1 MGKAVTIQDKEYLEW
16 IKDLGTRFRQSQIKA
31 AVKVNEEMLRFYWEL
46 GHDIV
51 ERDAEN
57 HYGSRFFSI
66 LSHDLKEATSTTSGL
81 SERNIRYA
89 KDFYL
94 LYNQEVGILQ
104 QPAAKSDLVDVT
116 KNEENLQQPAA
127 KSNDTIL
134 PQLVEQIKSEI
145 FSVPWG
151 HHMLLI
157 DKCKNAP
164 QKALFFVHQTVQNGW
179 SRNMLLNFLD
189 TDLYERQGKALTNFC
204 RTLPEETSD
213 LAQELTKD
221 PYDFAFTG
229 ITGRYNERLL
239 KDKLLNNITQFLVE
253 LGTGFAY
260 VGKEY
265 RLQIG
270 DTENFIDL
278 LFYNLNLSCY
288 VVIEV
293 KIGKFEFADA
303 GQLGGYVVAC
313 NHLLKKEERDNPTI
327 GILICKEKDNL
338 VAQYALE
345 ASSQPLGI
353 SEYELAKLYPEKVEG
368 TIPTIEEIEQNLS
381 ERIKNDKD

>member
-16 IKDLGTRFRQSQIKA
+16 IKDLGTRFRRSQIKA
-31 AVKVNEEMLRFYWEL
+31 AVKVNEEMLHFYWEL

-94 LYNQEVGILQ
+94 LYSQEVGILQ

-116 KNEENLQQPAA
+116 KDEEKLQQPAA

-164 QKALFFVHQTVQNGW
+164 QKALFFVHQTMQNGW

-189 TDLYERQGKALTNFC
+189 TDLYERQGKALTNFS
-204 RTLPEETSD
+204 RTLPDETSD

-313 NHLLKKEERDNPTI
+313 NHILKKEGRDNPTI
-327 GILICKEKDNL
+327 GILICKEKDSL

-368 TIPTIEEIEQNLS
+368 TIPTIEEIEQNLGN
-381 ERIKNDKD
+381 RIKNDKD

>member
-1 MGKAVTIQDKEYLEW
+1 MEQSISILDKDYSRW
-16 IKDLGTRFRQSQIKA
+16 ISELSSRYRRSQIKA
-31 AVKVNEEMLRFYWEL
+31 AVKVNQEMLRFYWEL
-46 GHDIV
+46 GRDIV
-51 ERDAEN
+51 EMQAESRW
-57 HYGSRFFSI
+57 GSGFLKN
-66 LSHDLKEATSTTSGL
+66 LSRDLKEINPEATCFSQINL
-81 SERNIRYA
+81 LYMKNY
-89 KDFYL
+89 YL
-94 LYNQEVGILQ
+94 LYQSYTEIV
-104 QPAAKSDLVDVT
+104 
-116 KNEENLQQPAA
+116 
-127 KSNDTIL
+127 
-134 PQLVEQIKSEI
+134 PQLGEHFTQQVAENFNGNVITQQVAEQIKQEL

-157 DKCKNAP
+157 DKCKGNP

-189 TDLYERQGKALTNFC
+189 TDLYERQGKALTNFS
-204 RTLPEETSD
+204 RILPEESSD

-313 NHLLKKEERDNPTI
+313 NHILKKEGRDNPTI

-368 TIPTIEEIEQNLS
+368 TIPTIEELEQKLGD
-381 ERIKNDKD
+381 RIKNDKD

>member
-1 MGKAVTIQDKEYLEW
+1 MSKAVTIQDKEYLEW
-16 IKDLGTRFRQSQIKA
+16 IKDLGTRFRRSQIKA

-66 LSHDLKEATSTTSGL
+66 LSHDLKEATSMTSGL

-94 LYNQEVGILQ
+94 LYSQEVGILQ
-104 QPAAKSDLVDVT
+104 QPAAKSDLVDDT
-116 KNEENLQQPAA
+116 KDEEKLQQPAA

-164 QKALFFVHQTVQNGW
+164 QKALFFVHQTMQNGW

-189 TDLYERQGKALTNFC
+189 TDLYERQGKALTNFS
-204 RTLPEETSD
+204 RTLPDETSD

-229 ITGRYNERLL
+229 ITGKYNERLL

-313 NHLLKKEERDNPTI
+313 NHILKKEGRDNPTI
-327 GILICKEKDNL
+327 GILICKEKDSL

-368 TIPTIEEIEQNLS
+368 TIPTIEEIEQNLG

>member
-16 IKDLGTRFRQSQIKA
+16 IKDLGTRFRRSQIKA

-66 LSHDLKEATSTTSGL
+66 LSHDLKEATSMTSGL

-116 KNEENLQQPAA
+116 KDEEKLQQPAA

-164 QKALFFVHQTVQNGW
+164 QKALFFVHQTMQNGW

-189 TDLYERQGKALTNFC
+189 TDLYERQGKALTNFS
-204 RTLPEETSD
+204 RTLPDETSD

-229 ITGRYNERLL
+229 ITGKYNERLL

-313 NHLLKKEERDNPTI
+313 NHILKKEGRDNPTI
-327 GILICKEKDNL
+327 GILICKEKDSL

-368 TIPTIEEIEQNLS
+368 TIPTIEEIEQNLG

>member
-16 IKDLGTRFRQSQIKA
+16 IKDLGTRFRRSQIKA

-94 LYNQEVGILQ
+94 LYSQEVGILQ

-116 KNEENLQQPAA
+116 KDEEKLQQPAA

-164 QKALFFVHQTVQNGW
+164 QKALFFVHQTMQNGW

-189 TDLYERQGKALTNFC
+189 TDLYERQGKALTNFS
-204 RTLPEETSD
+204 RTLPDETSD

-229 ITGRYNERLL
+229 IIGKYNERLL
-239 KDKLLNNITQFLVE
+239 KDKLLDNITQFLVE

-313 NHLLKKEERDNPTI
+313 NHILKKEGRDNPTI
-327 GILICKEKDNL
+327 GILICKEKDSL

-368 TIPTIEEIEQNLS
+368 TIPTIEEIEQNLGD
-381 ERIKNDKD
+381 RIKNDKD

>member
-16 IKDLGTRFRQSQIKA
+16 IKDLGTRFRRSQIKA

-66 LSHDLKEATSTTSGL
+66 LSHDLKEATSMTSGL

-94 LYNQEVGILQ
+94 LYNQEVRILQ
-104 QPAAKSDLVDVT
+104 QPAAKSDLVEVT
-116 KNEENLQQPAA
+116 KDEEKLQQPAA

-164 QKALFFVHQTVQNGW
+164 QKALFFVHQTMQNGW

-189 TDLYERQGKALTNFC
+189 TDLYERQGKALTNFS
-204 RTLPEETSD
+204 RTLPDETSD

-229 ITGRYNERLL
+229 ITGKYNERLL

-313 NHLLKKEERDNPTI
+313 NHILKKEGRDNPTI
-327 GILICKEKDNL
+327 GILICKEKDSL

-368 TIPTIEEIEQNLS
+368 TIPTIEEIEQNLG

>member
-1 MGKAVTIQDKEYLEW
+1 MGKAITIQDKEYLEW
-16 IKDLGTRFRQSQIKA
+16 IKDLGTRFRRSQIKA

-94 LYNQEVGILQ
+94 LYSQEVGILQ

-164 QKALFFVHQTVQNGW
+164 QKALFFVHQTMQNGW

-189 TDLYERQGKALTNFC
+189 TDLYERQGKALTNFS
-204 RTLPEETSD
+204 RTLPDETSD

-221 PYDFAFTG
+221 PYNFAFTG

-313 NHLLKKEERDNPTI
+313 NHILKKEGRDNPTI
-327 GILICKEKDNL
+327 GILICKEKDSL

-345 ASSQPLGI
+345 ASNQPLGI

-368 TIPTIEEIEQNLS
+368 TIPTIEEIEQNLGD
-381 ERIKNDKD
+381 RIKNDKD